1 MDEKVKTLKYRVNAG
16 TWPCATHVNERAWRL
31 CGRAILN
38 SFKRRRISRLI
49 FFATCNNNA
58 SCACDSRA
66 KATLVSDDWPL
77 LRQLLSAKHAQLP
90 PVAVGIM
97 EPQPDVVRARGFWT
111 DFVAGIFN
119 IDADLLQMRECLS

>member
-1 MDEKVKTLKYRVNAG
+1 MNGRGGSVAAPFLTHSSAG
-16 TWPCATHVNERAWRL
+16 VFLDRYSSPLA
-31 CGRAILN
+31 
-38 SFKRRRISRLI
+38 
-49 FFATCNNNA
+49 NNNA

-90 PVAVGIM
+90 AVAVGIM

-119 IDADLLQMRECLS
+119 IDADLLQMRECLSYRHQVG